1 MSHSSQTWFTW
12 LSWNL
17 VSLRVDLVTTW
28 SRGSHH
34 MIFVWNTRRVMIYFV
49 LLNFVDWKIV
59 WKQWIS
65 DTKHWRRF
73 SLTNHRPAAWA
84 LEDLKD
90 ELNSIKQQNSGAHR
104 RGNMVRRAVQNVIS
118 EFEEFVDE
126 NTNAD
131 ENDHDFAS
139 SSQGTRSG
147 PDRARRNVNFC
158 GMENCENVT
167 GFHCV
172 TLLSDLFQ
180 LSKIRFQS

>member
-1 MSHSSQTWFTW
+1 
-12 LSWNL
+12 
-17 VSLRVDLVTTW
+17 
-28 SRGSHH
+28 
-34 MIFVWNTRRVMIYFV
+34 
-49 LLNFVDWKIV
+49 
-59 WKQWIS
+59 
-65 DTKHWRRF
+65 
-73 SLTNHRPAAWA
+73 
-84 LEDLKD
+84 
-90 ELNSIKQQNSGAHR
+90 
-104 RGNMVRRAVQNVIS
+104 MVCRAVQNVIS

-139 SSQGTRSG
+139 SSQGIRSG

-158 GMENCENVT
+158 GMENCEIVT